1 VQPIPACRPKA
12 LQACAPWPVE
22 PPAVSVAKGLNHSG
36 LYCPLRRIGVRFDGY
51 REAMILWQSNIREN
65 LLKGN
70 AVKRKQLYLS

>member
-1 VQPIPACRPKA
+1 
-12 LQACAPWPVE
+12 
-22 PPAVSVAKGLNHSG
+22 